1 MKFYPMSLVLLVD
14 KTIGMTSKSVH
25 VSVTFRDT
33 TITHYDGY
41 LMQRFRKQRPEIP
54 VVIGTSQ
61 VGFWVTFNGMI
72 QIREFH
78 WVTEEKHRSVI
89 PHQIP
94 NTFIDIEFQ
103 GKSSDISFCIGC
115 TSFACN
121 GRKSGKH
128 FCFFS
133 DLTKNIRFS
142 IFRYIVSNCKSSES
156 SRAFCMHSSFRN
168 HFSN

>member
-61 VGFWVTFNGMI
+61 VGFWVTFNGMV

-78 WVTEEKHRSVI
+78 RVTEEKHRSVI

-94 NTFIDIEFQ
+94 NTFIGIEFQ

-115 TSFACN
+115 TSFTRHC
-121 GRKSGKH
+121 RKTSKH
-128 FCFFS
+128 FCFFTY
-133 DLTKNIRFS
+133 LIENISFR
-142 IFRYIVSNCKSSES
+142 IFRDIVSNCECSES
-156 SRAFCMHSSFRN
+156 S
-168 HFSN
+168 